1 MNQEQGNL
9 YFKDGEFMVK
19 GFMKKHGLKLI
30 VPLYMIFYLASFHWL
45 EQRQTYGFHE
55 IYSSFDSAIP
65 FCEVFIIPY
74 VLWFFYIAATVIWFM
89 FKNDDRKEYMQLI
102 LSLGIGMTLFLF
114 ISWVYPNIHFLRPE
128 AFPRENIFTD
138 WVRMLYS
145 VDTPTNILPSIHVYN
160 SVAAWIAISR
170 CKALKKHRF
179 VVSGSFV
186 LTVLIVLSTMFLK
199 QHTVVDVISAF
210 ILNFT
215 VYMFVYRLADN
226 RVTVTRNEFEY

>member
-1 MNQEQGNL
+1 M
-9 YFKDGEFMVK
+9 
-19 GFMKKHGLKLI
+19 
-30 VPLYMIFYLASFHWL
+30 
-45 EQRQTYGFHE
+45 
-55 IYSSFDSAIP
+55 
-65 FCEVFIIPY
+65 
-74 VLWFFYIAATVIWFM
+74 
-89 FKNDDRKEYMQLI
+89 
-102 LSLGIGMTLFLF
+102 
-114 ISWVYPNIHFLRPE
+114 
-128 AFPRENIFTD
+128 
-138 WVRMLYS
+138 
-145 VDTPTNILPSIHVYN
+145 DTPTNILPSIHVYN

-226 RVTVTRNEFEY
+226 RVPVTRNEFEY